1 MYKQVV
7 EDKMKKDMFYE
18 DYASKLT
25 GEYYDVYQQMSI
37 YITASLSPGDNGEEV
52 MNEIID
58 LLLSAQEDE
67 RPIDGVIGEDIQY
80 FCDQMMKSHKQ
91 SLSEKLIR
99 FLNFYRIIA
108 LIGFIL
114 EAFALLF
121 DIVEGLPSPWNT
133 NVQMGFFFATLIFS
147 LTLSSIFK
155 LFAKKAVFKFSW
167 YTRHLDNALTIILI
181 VIFFI
186 SIFVIPEE
194 VDALVPIP
202 RWLFLPVMLMI
213 YIVLTIRKKQ
223 DIKKQKAEGNYF
235 SFFDEVSKESR
246 NETIL
251 MFRKKYRKYVQK
263 CERKKQTPMDV
274 REWYEVK
281 FQKDKRG
288 DLYGRIFFILLLSVF
303 IIGTFLTSELIDT
316 VIFTIVILMVEIPI
330 YRFLDK
336 GRLMRLEIHHMIHEL
351 DTDIFDDRLIY
362 QKESVLFETK

>member
-7 EDKMKKDMFYE
+7 EVKMKKDIFYE
-18 DYASKLT
+18 NYANKLT
-25 GEYYDVYQQMSI
+25 GEYHDIYQQISI
-37 YITASLSPGDNGEEV
+37 YIAASLSPGDDGEEV

-58 LLLSAQEDE
+58 LLLSAQEDM
-67 RPIDGVIGEDIQY
+67 RPIDSVIGKDIQY
-80 FCDQMMKSHKQ
+80 FCDQMIASHKR

-99 FLNFYRIIA
+99 FLNFYRILA

-114 EAFALLF
+114 EGFALLF
-121 DIVEGLPSPWNT
+121 DIVDGLPSPWNT
-133 NVQMGFFFATLIFS
+133 NVQMGFFFVTLVFS
-147 LTLSSIFK
+147 LFLSFVFK
-155 LFAKKAVFKFSW
+155 FFAKKAVFKFSW
-167 YTRHLDNALTIILI
+167 YTHHLDSALTTILI

-186 SIFVIPEE
+186 SIFIIPEE

-251 MFRKKYRKYVQK
+251 MFRKKYRKYIQK

-274 REWYEVK
+274 REWYEMK
-281 FQKDKRG
+281 FHKDKRG
-288 DLYGRIFFILLLSVF
+288 DLYGSIFFILLLSVV
-303 IIGTFLTSELIDT
+303 IIGTFLTNEWIDSI
-316 VIFTIVILMVEIPI
+316 IFTIILLMIEIPI
-330 YRFLDK
+330 YRFLYK
-336 GRLMRLEIHHMIHEL
+336 GKLMRLEIHHMIHEL
-351 DTDIFDDRLIY
+351 DTDIFDDRLIH
-362 QKESVLFETK
+362 QEESVLFQAQ